1 MRKLYNYDNDIKENI
16 NKHNLNWPQLP
27 HHLYRILLF
36 GGSGS
41 RKTKTWLNLI
51 KQQDNDNHSIIDKT
65 YLYIKDSNDAK
76 YQYFIKKCKY
86 NCLKNPKDLKA
97 FIERSNNM
105 QNIYEN
111 IKEYKYCRKCNVL
124 IVFDDMITDMISNIK
139 LSPIITELFFRRRK
153 LNISTVFI
161 TSLFFKYQQMLN
173 CTHFFYYEN
182 SKQTRALTNGIY
194 LFIRSLL

>member
-1 MRKLYNYDNDIKENI
+1 
-16 NKHNLNWPQLP
+16 
-27 HHLYRILLF
+27 
-36 GGSGS
+36 
-41 RKTKTWLNLI
+41 
-51 KQQDNDNHSIIDKT
+51 
-65 YLYIKDSNDAK
+65 
-76 YQYFIKKCKY
+76 
-86 NCLKNPKDLKA
+86 
-97 FIERSNNM
+97 M

-173 CTHFFYYEN
+173 CTHFFNYEN